1 MKMDG
6 LKIAV
11 SGASGF
17 VGRYVVR
24 ELLRLGTSVTVIG
37 RNRTTFEEFEGQVSI
52 VECDISEVINDS
64 FNRLG
69 RPDVLIHLAWDGL
82 PNYKSSHHFDTELTN
97 QYRFLKGLV
106 SGGLKSLVVTGTCFE
121 YGHRDGLLS
130 EDMICNPNNPY
141 GFAKDCLRKS
151 LEFLKVEH
159 EFDFVWARLFYLFG
173 EGQAS
178 SALIPQLEKAIET
191 KQGSFNMSG
200 GEQLRDFVSVE
211 EVAKVLVDLA
221 LCREDLGV
229 LNICSGK
236 PRSVRDLVEKVLLVN
251 DWKIDLNLGFYPYP
265 DYEPFAFWGDRRKLD
280 AYLDL
285 ATNTE

>member
-1 MKMDG
+1 MDG

-17 VGRYVVR
+17 VGRHVVR
-24 ELLRLGTSVTVIG
+24 ELLRLESSVIVIG
-37 RNRTTFEEFEGQVSI
+37 RNRKKFEEFEGRVSI
-52 VECDISEVINDS
+52 IECDISEVINDS

-82 PNYKSSHHFDTELTN
+82 PNYKSSHHLDTELTN

-106 SGGLKSLVVTGTCFE
+106 EGGLNSLVVTGTCFE
-121 YGHRDGLLS
+121 YGLQNGLLS

-141 GFAKDCLRKS
+141 GLAKDCLRKS
-151 LEFLKVEH
+151 LESLKGEH

-178 SALIPQLEKAIET
+178 TALIPQLEKAIKT
-191 KQGSFNMSG
+191 KQESFNMSG
-200 GEQLRDFVSVE
+200 GEQLRDFVSVV

-221 LCREDLGV
+221 LGREDLGV
-229 LNICSGK
+229 LNICSGT
-236 PRSVRDLVEKVLLVN
+236 PRSVKDLVEKVLLEN

-280 AYLDL
+280 AFLNLD
-285 ATNTE
+285 TNAK

>member
-1 MKMDG
+1 MKVDG

-17 VGRYVVR
+17 VGRHVVR
-24 ELLRLGTSVTVIG
+24 ELLRLGSSVIVIG
-37 RNRTTFEEFEGQVSI
+37 RNCAKFEEFEGRVSI
-52 VECDISEVINDS
+52 VECDIGEVISDS

-121 YGHRDGLLS
+121 YGLKDGLLS
-130 EDMICNPNNPY
+130 EDMICKPDNPY

-151 LEFLKVEH
+151 LEFLKGEH
-159 EFDFVWARLFYLFG
+159 KFDFVWARLFYLFG

-178 SALIPQLEKAIET
+178 SALIPQLKKAIET

-200 GEQLRDFVSVE
+200 GEQLRDFVSVV

-221 LCREDLGV
+221 LDREDLGV
-229 LNICSGK
+229 LNICSGT
-236 PRSVRDLVEKVLLVN
+236 PRSVRSVVEKVLLEN
-251 DWKIDLNLGFYPYP
+251 DWKIDLNLGFYPYS

-285 ATNTE
+285 AANTE